1 MSRPCSA
8 SRVGWWWAAA
18 LSVCLAL
25 TSLAGLVGVQSAH
38 AAPLETIDEPQLLA
52 VEINGVQ
59 ISRGAW
65 VMTAQDQTCWVQA
78 GLLSSMVDPAHIK
91 QHTLQGEAF
100 ERVLADAV
108 TCEVQSAGGLAQ
120 WRVPAHL
127 LRQQPLRLGSA
138 PASPLSYETIPSLA
152 IDLLSASGRWGV
164 GLTASHGLTQF
175 QWQGAG
181 ASAQWSLDQLTPSG
195 AQVSLGHL
203 ALTEG
208 LLGTPAVRQS
218 VRITN
223 QARFLRQHA
232 TAHAELLLSHPSRIR
247 MLDANGQ
254 QVYATSLLRP
264 GRLLVEGF
272 GVGQQPGIM
281 TIEVTGLDGQRSQ
294 LLVPWVGSPLL
305 LAPSEQVWEL
315 QAHATGAEGHLQ
327 RGLSVHETLRL
338 GGALQ
343 GDDPSVHATVSS
355 RRWAGWLVSSGL
367 GARCAAQCSGEAM
380 TQVQWKPTRQWSIS
394 SDWRHLHQGKGFGG
408 TLTHHMGAWGSLQLQ
423 WSRAAEQLQSLSW
436 TRRLPGVSQFQVQLR
451 DAPLGLGGRALL
463 LSMVIPFDD
472 RRSVQVLTEKNQ
484 ADGLQHQ
491 VAFRQRASGL
501 QGESIGLVRRSGRLP
516 SQELLLRSERSE
528 YDLQVSARQSADQ
541 PVVVAYQASS
551 RVWVTGQGIHLG
563 RVGEQNLLLHDI
575 GTPGIPVRQRGR
587 GHQLSNAQGVAS
599 FSNVPAH
606 SRAEFEVD
614 QRRLPL
620 GVVASGQASH
630 LMTLSRRAYRLQT
643 HVTVETPPSL
653 RLPNIP
659 HRDNPI
665 RQVTDANGRTVA
677 FAADGHLD
685 WTDQTRG
692 PLRIQFKD
700 GSLSCHRQ
708 PGHDT
713 LDCTP
718 DAKLPRPSFDLE
730 ATVPSPEQRPG

>member
-1 MSRPCSA
+1 MSRPSSA
-8 SRVGWWWAAA
+8 SRVGWWWPPA
-18 LSVCLAL
+18 LTVCLAL
-25 TSLAGLVGVQSAH
+25 TSLAGLRSVQ
-38 AAPLETIDEPQLLA
+38 AAPPETLDEPQLLA

-65 VMTAQDQTCWVQA
+65 VMAARDQTCWVQA
-78 GLLSSMVDPAHIK
+78 GLLSSMVDPAHVE

-100 ERVLADAV
+100 ERVSADAV
-108 TCEVQSAGGLAQ
+108 TCEVQAESALAQ

-138 PASPLSYETIPSLA
+138 PDSPLSYETIPSLA
-152 IDLLSASGRWGV
+152 IDLLSASGRWGL

-175 QWQGAG
+175 QWQEAG
-181 ASAQWSLDQLTPSG
+181 LSAQWSLDQLTPSG

-203 ALTEG
+203 SLTEG
-208 LLGTPAVRQS
+208 LLGTPAVRQAL
-218 VRITN
+218 RITSR
-223 QARFLRQHA
+223 ARFLRQHA

-272 GVGQQPGIM
+272 GVGQHPGIM

-315 QAHATGAEGHLQ
+315 QAHATGAEGHVQ
-327 RGLSVHETLRL
+327 RGLGVHETLRL
-338 GGALQ
+338 GGSLQ
-343 GDDPSVHATVSS
+343 GSDPTAHATVSS

-367 GARCAAQCSGEAM
+367 GARCASQCSGEAM
-380 TQVQWKPTRQWSIS
+380 AQVQWQPTRQWSIS
-394 SDWRHLHQGKGFGG
+394 SDWRHLHRSRGLGG

-423 WSRAAEQLQSLSW
+423 RSQAAERLQSLSW
-436 TRRLPGVSQFQVQLR
+436 TRRLPGLSQFQVQVR
-451 DAPLGLGGRALL
+451 DAPLRLGGRALL

-472 RRSVQVLTEKNQ
+472 RRSVQVLTEKNE
-484 ADGLQHQ
+484 ANGLQHQ

-501 QGESIGLVRRSGRLP
+501 QGESLGLVRRSGRLP

-528 YDLQVSARQSADQ
+528 YDLQVSARQTADQ
-541 PVVVAYQASS
+541 PVAVAYQASS

-587 GHQLSNAQGVAS
+587 GHQISNARGVAS
-599 FSNVPAH
+599 FPNVPAY

-620 GVVASGQASH
+620 GMVASGQASH

-643 HVTVETPPSL
+643 HVAVETPPSL
-653 RLPNIP
+653 RLPHMP

-665 RQVTDANGRTVA
+665 LQVTDANGRPVDFT
-677 FAADGHLD
+677 ADGHLD

-708 PGHDT
+708 PSLDT

-718 DAKLPRPSFDLE
+718 ALRLPRPSFDLE
-730 ATVPSPEQRPG
+730 ATVPSQERTPG

>member
-1 MSRPCSA
+1 MSRPSSA
-8 SRVGWWWAAA
+8 SHMGWWWLPA
-18 LSVCLAL
+18 LSACIAL
-25 TSLAGLVGVQSAH
+25 TSLAGLRSAQ
-38 AAPLETIDEPQLLA
+38 ATPPETIDEPQLLA

-65 VMTAQDQTCWVQA
+65 VLAGPGQSCWLQA
-78 GLLSSMVDPAHIK
+78 GLLSSMVDSAHVE
-91 QHTLQGEAF
+91 QQTLQGEAF
-100 ERVLADAV
+100 ERVSAEAV
-108 TCEVQSAGGLAQ
+108 TCEVQSAGALAQ
-120 WRVPAHL
+120 WHVPAHL
-127 LRQQPLRLGSA
+127 LRQQPLRLGLA
-138 PASPLSYETIPSLA
+138 PGSPLSYETIPSLA
-152 IDLLSASGRWGV
+152 IDLLGASGRWGM
-164 GLTASHGLTQF
+164 GLTASRGLTQF

-181 ASAQWSLDQLTPSG
+181 PTAQWSLDQLTAGG

-203 ALTEG
+203 TLTEG

-223 QARFLRQHA
+223 QARFLRQPS
-232 TAHAELLLSHPSRIR
+232 TAHAELLLNHPSRIR

-254 QVYATSLLRP
+254 QVYATRLLRP

-272 GVGQQPGIM
+272 GAGQQPGIM

-305 LAPSEQVWEL
+305 LAPSEQVWEF
-315 QAHATGAEGHLQ
+315 QAHATGAEGHVQ
-327 RGLSVHETLRL
+327 HGLSVHETLRL
-338 GGALQ
+338 GGALE
-343 GDDPSVHATVSS
+343 GHDPSAHATVSS

-380 TQVQWKPTRQWSIS
+380 TQLQWQPTRQWSIR
-394 SDWRHLHQGKGFGG
+394 SDWRHLDQSKGFGG
-408 TLTHHMGAWGSLQLQ
+408 TLTHHMGDWGSLQLQ
-423 WSRAAEQLQSLSW
+423 WSRSTERLQSLSW
-436 TRRLPGVSQFQVQLR
+436 TRRLPGLSQFQVQLR

-463 LSMVIPFDD
+463 LSMVVPFDD
-472 RRSVQVLTEKNQ
+472 RRSVQVLTERNE
-484 ADGLQHQ
+484 ADGLQRQ

-501 QGESIGLVRRSGRLP
+501 QGESLGLVRRSGQLP
-516 SQELLLRSERSE
+516 SQELLIRSERSE

-541 PVVVAYQASS
+541 PVVLAYQASS

-587 GHQLSNAQGVAS
+587 GHRLSNAQGVAS
-599 FSNVPAH
+599 FPNVPAH

-620 GVVASGQASH
+620 GMVASGQASH

-643 HVTVETPPSL
+643 HVAVETPPSL
-653 RLPNIP
+653 RLPHTP

-665 RQVTDANGRTVA
+665 RQVTDANGRSVA
-677 FAADGHLD
+677 FTADGHLD

-700 GSLSCHRQ
+700 GSLSCHRR

-713 LDCTP
+713 LGCTP
-718 DAKLPRPSFDLE
+718 EAKSPRPSFDLE
-730 ATVPSPEQRPG
+730 ATVPSLEPTPG

>member
-1 MSRPCSA
+1 MSRPSSA
-8 SRVGWWWAAA
+8 SRMGWWWPPA
-18 LSVCLAL
+18 LTACLAL
-25 TSLAGLVGVQSAH
+25 ASLAGLKFAH
-38 AAPLETIDEPQLLA
+38 AAPADHIDEPQLLA
-52 VEINGVQ
+52 LEVNGVQ

-65 VMTAQDQTCWVQA
+65 VMAAQGQTCWVQA
-78 GLLSSMVDPAHIK
+78 GLLSSMVDPAHVE
-91 QHTLQGEAF
+91 QHTMLGEVF
-100 ERVLADAV
+100 ERVSGEAV
-108 TCEVQSAGGLAQ
+108 TCEVQAASALAQ

-138 PASPLSYETIPSLA
+138 PGSPLSYETIPSLA
-152 IDLLSASGRWGV
+152 LDLLGSSGRWGL
-164 GLTASHGLTQF
+164 GLTASHALTQL
-175 QWQGAG
+175 QWQRAG
-181 ASAQWSLDQLTPSG
+181 PSAQWSLDQLTPSG

-208 LLGTPAVRQS
+208 LLGTPRIRRAL
-218 VRITN
+218 RITN
-223 QARFLRQHA
+223 QAQFLRQHA
-232 TAHAELLLSHPSRIR
+232 TAHAELMLSHPSRIR

-272 GVGQQPGIM
+272 GVSQHPGIM

-305 LAPSEQVWEL
+305 LAPSERVWEL
-315 QAHATGAEGHLQ
+315 QAHAGGAEGQ
-327 RGLSVHETLRL
+327 VQQGLNVHETLRL
-338 GGALQ
+338 GGSLR
-343 GDDPSVHATVSS
+343 GNDPAGYVTVSS

-367 GARCAAQCSGEAM
+367 GSRCAPQCGGQAM
-380 TQVQWKPTRQWSIS
+380 AQVQWQPTRQWSLS
-394 SDWRHLHQGKGFGG
+394 SDWRHLHESTGFGG

-423 WSRAAEQLQSLSW
+423 WSRATERLQSLSW
-436 TRRLPGVSQFQVQLR
+436 TRRLPGLSQFQLQFR
-451 DAPLGLGGRALL
+451 EAPLGLGGRALL
-463 LSMVIPFDD
+463 LSMVIPLDD
-472 RRSVQVLTEKNQ
+472 RRSVQVITEKNE
-484 ADGLQHQ
+484 ANGLQHQ

-501 QGESIGLVRRSGRLP
+501 QGESLSLVRRSGRLQ

-528 YDLQVSARQSADQ
+528 YDLQVSARQSSDQ
-541 PVVVAYQASS
+541 PVVATYQASS
-551 RVWVTGQGIHLG
+551 RIWLTGQGVHLG

-587 GHQLSNAQGVAS
+587 GHELSDSRGVAS
-599 FSNVPAH
+599 FPNVPAH

-620 GVVASGQASH
+620 GMVASGQASH

-643 HVTVETPPSL
+643 HVAVETPPSL
-653 RLPNIP
+653 RLPHMP

-665 RQVTDANGRTVA
+665 LQVTDANGRPVDFT
-677 FAADGHLD
+677 ADGHLD

-708 PGHDT
+708 PGLDT

-718 DAKLPRPSFDLE
+718 ALRLPRPSFDLE
-730 ATVPSPEQRPG
+730 ATVPSQERTPG